1 MNITYYYCPAE
12 SCQDSGELLADSVQ
26 RSVQMV
32 NDYVCILGETD
43 KSLYH
48 PIPFSTWPS
57 YQGVV
62 EYWSEKTVVRLEPQV
77 QNWRADAS
85 YFDLIEI
92 KDPLGNTVQQWRDV
106 KTLEAL
112 NLSYSLII
120 VRQVKA
126 SDDSNGNESSKING
140 DDSGQKE
147 LAIQTRV
154 VEKQKFTCPGE
165 VKFQALSNER
175 LPDNT
180 TLILHFLKRKQ
191 LTTRT
196 LKLQSDYTCT
206 SGDSDYGHYECNE
219 DGDIICMS
227 GWTGP
232 NCLTPVCNEGC
243 AKGGIRVAPNRCTCK
258 PGWNAESREIC
269 VARSGCEDGDCV
281 RGEDCVCHKRFEDNR
296 CEKAT
301 VDIGKM
307 TTPGVSKRVA
317 NLELDGDFGP
327 ELSAVVFISI
337 EGKIASDYLQIENIP
352 SCSSPALAE
361 TSQSG
366 GGLEFNKKVATPGEL
381 VTLNLNL
388 LHGHAEG
395 DSINGACLLST
406 IDVATKNFG
415 TAANRKIDFEATIEA
430 FNGKRIR
437 NDPNWISNSECF
449 SCSWN

>member
-1 MNITYYYCPAE
+1 MYAYLEKQTSRFI
-12 SCQDSGELLADSVQ
+12 
-26 RSVQMV
+26 
-32 NDYVCILGETD
+32 
-43 KSLYH
+43 
-48 PIPFSTWPS
+48 IPFHFVALTSRNILPFPVSATWPS

-112 NLSYSLII
+112 NLSYSLI
-120 VRQVKA
+120 
-126 SDDSNGNESSKING
+126 S
-140 DDSGQKE
+140 
-147 LAIQTRV
+147 
-154 VEKQKFTCPGE
+154 
-165 VKFQALSNER
+165 
-175 LPDNT
+175 
-180 TLILHFLKRKQ
+180 
-191 LTTRT
+191 
-196 LKLQSDYTCT
+196 
-206 SGDSDYGHYECNE
+206 
-219 DGDIICMS
+219 
-227 GWTGP
+227 
-232 NCLTPVCNEGC
+232 C

-327 ELSAVVFISI
+327 ELSAVVFVSI
-337 EGKIASDYLQIENIP
+337 EGKTASDYLQIENIP